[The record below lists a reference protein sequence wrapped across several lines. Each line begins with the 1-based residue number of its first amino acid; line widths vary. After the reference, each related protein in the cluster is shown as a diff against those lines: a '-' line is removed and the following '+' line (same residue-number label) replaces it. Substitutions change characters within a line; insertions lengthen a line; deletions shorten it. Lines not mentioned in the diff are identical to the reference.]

1 MNSVSKPL
9 SQIAV
14 LRESGIALHWLRPKS
29 KAPVADEWSS
39 LPVASVAELQRSYV
53 TGYNLGARLG
63 EPSRSAV
70 GYWHVFDLDIRLE
83 ELADEA
89 WAAFAKLFPGLN
101 SETLPCVVSGSGG
114 ESRHLWFVSDKPFFG
129 KKLAVSDEKFR
140 RFDKGRGKEVWSY
153 SWELELFGTGK
164 QVVLPPSIHPDTGIP
179 YHWLRSIDFDALDLG
194 IAPFIPSA
202 TIEAI
207 GAAETAQF
215 AFETR
220 EPLEF
225 KPGQMEA
232 DLALIP
238 DDRID
243 DYADWVMLGQALH
256 HQFGAS
262 DTGFDVWVEQSKRSP
277 KFEATSL
284 RDMRAKWRGFGRN
297 RRQPVTMG
305 TIRAWAQ
312 EARSAA
318 LVEEFADL
326 PDAFEADADSDD
338 NDDLLGGK
346 PSSDGDFLSILD
358 KPVAL
363 EWPSL
368 LDTNEEG
375 AIKPTLHNVRLLVC
389 NDPRIVG
396 LPQLNEFTQEIVQ
409 RTTPGRKES
418 HRRNAAKPTLQ
429 LDGPIWRVEDRVNGD
444 LWKDNRDF
452 DIRSILEAP
461 KTQGGYGVKVSDRDL
476 NAAIVLAASRNTFH
490 PVREYFERL
499 TWDGRQRLDQLFVQ
513 YLKAPDDAYS
523 RSTARLMMIAA
534 VTRIFE
540 PGAKFDHVVILE
552 GLQGKRKST
561 FIRILAG
568 EWFAELEGNWADT
581 KQLVEVM
588 QGKLILE
595 IPELTGFSRADVRNI
610 KAFISRQ
617 RDRVRLAYARRAG
630 EFPRQSIFIGSTND
644 REYLK
649 DDTGGRRFWP
659 VECAADYIDT
669 DHLQRN
675 VDQLWAEAVAAYRA
689 LRGKQ
694 PQGTLPLYLQG
705 EAASLAERLQESRR
719 VETVDDI
726 LAGRIEDWLNR
737 PMHSGDVLD
746 PSPRLRNYTCIQ
758 QIWRECLG
766 ETRSITTTERAQIGG
781 ALRKISGWKAGVGT
795 KRFEAPLGNQRFF
808 IRVAE

>member
-1 MNSVSKPL
+1 ML
-9 SQIAV
+9 DQITV

-29 KAPVADEWSS
+29 KAPVAKEWSS
-39 LPVASVAELQRSYV
+39 QPVASAADLQRTFV
-53 TGYNLGARLG
+53 AGYNLGARLG
-63 EPSRSAV
+63 EPSRSPV
-70 GYWHVFDLDIRLE
+70 GYWHVFDLDIRLA

-89 WAAFAKLFPGLN
+89 WAAFASLFPDLDV
-101 SETLPCVVSGSGG
+101 EALPCVVSGSGG

-129 KKLAVSDEKFR
+129 KKLAVSEGKHR
-140 RFDKGRGKEVWSY
+140 RFDHAQGKEVWSY
-153 SWELELFGTGK
+153 DFEIELFGTGK

-194 IAPFIPSA
+194 IAPFISSA

-262 DTGFDVWVEQSKRSP
+262 DAGFDVWVEQSKRSL

-318 LVEEFADL
+318 LVDEFADI
-326 PDAFEADADSDD
+326 PDAFETDAESDG

-346 PSSDGDFLSILD
+346 PSSEGDFLSILD

-375 AIKPTLHNVRLLVC
+375 AIKPTLHNVELLVC
-389 NDPRIVG
+389 NDPRVVG

-409 RTTPGRKES
+409 RTTPGTKAN
-418 HRRNAAKPTLQ
+418 HRRNAAKDARQ
-429 LDGPIWRVEDRVNGD
+429 LGGRIWTVKDELNGE
-444 LWKDNRDF
+444 LWSDDRDF
-452 DIRSILEAP
+452 AIRSILEAP
-461 KTQGGYGVKVSDRDL
+461 KTQGGYGIKVSDRDL
-476 NAAIVLAASRNTFH
+476 NAAVTIAANRNSFH
-490 PVREYFERL
+490 PVREYLASVAWDGIPRMERL
-499 TWDGRQRLDQLFVQ
+499 FIR
-513 YLKAPDDAYS
+513 YLGAPDDPYH
-523 RSTARLMMIAA
+523 RDVGRLVLIAA

-540 PGAKFDHVVILE
+540 PGHKFDFATILE

-561 FIRILAG
+561 FIKTLGRR
-568 EWFAELEGNWADT
+568 WFAELDGDFHDT
-581 KQLVEVM
+581 KQMVELM
-588 QGKLILE
+588 QGAWIME
-595 IPELTGFSRADVRNI
+595 IPELTGFSRADVRSI

-617 RDRVRLAYARRAG
+617 RDRARLAYARRAG
-630 EFPRQSIFIGSTND
+630 EFPRQCIFIGSTND

-659 VECAADYIDT
+659 VECRLGLDQEIDT
-669 DHLQRN
+669 DDLERN
-675 VDQLWAEAVAAYRA
+675 VDQLWAEAVSAYRA
-689 LRGKQ
+689 LRVEQ
-694 PQGTLPLYLQG
+694 PHGTLPLYLQG
-705 EAASLAERLQESRR
+705 AESRSIAARLQESRR
-719 VETVDDI
+719 VESADDAI
-726 LAGRIEDWLNR
+726 AGRIAAWLDR
-737 PMHSGDVLD
+737 PVASGDIAD
-746 PSPRLRNYTCIQ
+746 GEPKLRDVTCLN
-758 QIWRECLG
+758 QIWCDG
-766 ETRSITTTERAQIGG
+766 
-781 ALRKISGWKAGVGT
+781 
-795 KRFEAPLGNQRFF
+795 LGNDDRTYNQAVAQMLGRAMKLVPGWEAGEREYFPHPYGRQRAYH
-808 IRVAE
+808 RLG